1 MWGIFSIS
9 TGAAT
14 SFHVALI
21 SRFFLGLSEAAYY
34 PGVLFILSRWYK
46 RDELGLRMVYLVCG
60 ASASKVIGPLT
71 ASAILGTMDGKL
83 GYAAWRWLFFIE
95 GSFTCGLTAL
105 AFYMI
110 PDYPSTPASWLTTD
124 EQMVAQKR
132 MIEDV
137 YGVKNDSLNS
147 ARRSGLAEVLA
158 DWTVWWLAIAAISLK
173 IMMSYENF
181 FPTLAATLGYSPTIS
196 LFLCAPPWV
205 VGVTTSFFIVRHSD
219 RTTERFWHIICPIL
233 IGIIGF
239 TIATLTMN
247 TAVRYSS
254 LFFMAQSSV
263 SYTIALAWVSNSIPN
278 SSSKRAVALAFV
290 NAFSGLGDI
299 GGSYLWVASWGPSYS
314 KSYRICIFAAVISA
328 GMVWVYRIY
337 LIRLN
342 RRAEIEERALG
353 LPAGFRYIA

>member
-1 MWGIFSIS
+1 
-9 TGAAT
+9 
-14 SFHVALI
+14 
-21 SRFFLGLSEAAYY
+21 
-34 PGVLFILSRWYK
+34 
-46 RDELGLRMVYLVCG
+46 
-60 ASASKVIGPLT
+60 
-71 ASAILGTMDGKL
+71 
-83 GYAAWRWLFFIE
+83 
-95 GSFTCGLTAL
+95 
-105 AFYMI
+105 MI
-110 PDYPSTPASWLTTD
+110 PDYPSTPASWLTAD

-132 MIEDV
+132 MVEDV
-137 YGVKNDSLNS
+137 CGIENDSLNN

-205 VGVTTSFFIVRHSD
+205 LGVTTSFFIVRSVVSSILFPASLIRTFFRHSD
-219 RTTERFWHIICPIL
+219 RTRERFWHITCPIL

-239 TIATLTMN
+239 TVATLTMN

-254 LFFMAQSSV
+254 LYAIFPVVYANVTHALGRFFMAQSSV
-263 SYTIALAWVSNSIPN
+263 SYTIALAWVSNSIPD

-299 GGSYLWVASWGPSYS
+299 GGSCVIRTYRRKLIYLLKYRYLWVVSWGPSYS
-314 KSYRICIFAAVISA
+314 KSYRVCIFAAVISA
-328 GMVWVYRIY
+328 TMVWVYRIY

-342 RRAEIEERALG
+342 RRAEMEERALG